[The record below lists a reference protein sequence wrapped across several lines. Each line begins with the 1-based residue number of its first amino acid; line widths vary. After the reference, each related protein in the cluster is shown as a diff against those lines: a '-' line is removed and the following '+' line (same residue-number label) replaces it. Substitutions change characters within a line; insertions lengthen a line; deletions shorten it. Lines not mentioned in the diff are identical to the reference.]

1 MFFNAAAISIR
12 SFFEQFLTWKYAF
25 YYKNKKEEI
34 KTLAGEKSFSRRFNY
49 VKNKLNTKNKNEIF
63 QNDEKIIQR
72 FIDEQHHIN
81 EFIHE
86 SYKFY
91 VIKVDKESDEKI
103 SKFNEWVKN
112 LKDILKAV
120 KSDKIFNDFMN
131 NFCEF

>member
-103 SKFNEWVKN
+103 SKLNEWVKN

>member
-1 MFFNAAAISIR
+1 M
-12 SFFEQFLTWKYAF
+12 
-25 YYKNKKEEI
+25 
-34 KTLAGEKSFSRRFNY
+34 
-49 VKNKLNTKNKNEIF
+49 NTKNKNEIF